1 MIYQRLRAQKRRPP
15 LVLFASFG
23 GMLVLGTGQ
32 NSPWLRMPAPRSVH
46 RCRIWDLTNIDEH
59 LPPGGP
65 LTETLVVAR
74 LLSNA
79 LAVSR
84 MLHYYYATRVLP
96 DISWTYSGLVCEI
109 GLSNSSPCYP
119 HHGWAWVHPGLSLVS
134 LGFIPTVLSQ
144 LVSAHT
150 LQG

>member
-1 MIYQRLRAQKRRPP
+1 
-15 LVLFASFG
+15 
-23 GMLVLGTGQ
+23 MLVLGTGQ

-65 LTETLVVAR
+65 RNETLVVAR
-74 LLSNA
+74 LLSSA

-84 MLHYYYATRVLP
+84 VLHYYAARVCP
-96 DISWTYSGLVCEI
+96 DISWTYSSLVCEVE
-109 GLSNSSPCYP
+109 LSSSSPCYP

-150 LQG
+150 LQGQALPGQECTGRCYRPLEA